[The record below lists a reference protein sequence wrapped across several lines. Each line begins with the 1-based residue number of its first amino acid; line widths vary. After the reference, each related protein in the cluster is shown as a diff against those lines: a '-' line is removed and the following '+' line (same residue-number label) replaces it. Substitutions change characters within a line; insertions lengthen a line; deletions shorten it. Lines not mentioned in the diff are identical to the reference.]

1 MADRQSAHSMPYL
14 SYPGTDLPEGIRGLL
29 TPSAETIEGKHE
41 ASMKTVLKLLPM
53 AAVALL
59 FPRLYQKAT
68 YLEGRVLLLLDPC
81 L

>member
-1 MADRQSAHSMPYL
+1 MPCL

-29 TPSAETIEGKHE
+29 TPSAEAIESKHE
-41 ASMKTVLKLLPM
+41 ASMKTALKLLPV

-59 FPRLYQKAT
+59 FPRLHQKAS
-68 YLEGRVLLLLDPC
+68 YLEGGVLLLLDPC